1 MSFFSSFNVFRN
13 LIAVGGAVAIS
24 ALVVPPAVAQVTAF
38 KQAVAEGASS
48 NDQIAQFYRE
58 NNYDAIWTDA
68 DDMDRRRAL
77 LNALILAD
85 DHGLP
90 VDRYTPAALRAIFS
104 DVGSA
109 RQRGFAEVEA
119 TKLFL
124 RYARDMQTGI
134 LEPRSIDAGIVRT
147 LPRRDAAVQLTQ
159 LRDGDP
165 DAFMRS
171 LIPTAPAY
179 TRLLKAKMDLENTLA
194 DGGWGPR
201 VRANSLRPGDS
212 GQSVIA
218 MRNRL
223 INMGYLNRSATA
235 TYDAVLERAV
245 RQFQINHGLEPDGV
259 AGAGTIRQINIEPLE
274 RLQSVIVG
282 LERERWI
289 NFEEGLGQRHVMVN
303 IVDFHAQIVDDG
315 KVTFDTVSV
324 VGRARVDKQTPEFS
338 DEMEHLVINPT
349 WHVPRSI
356 ATKEYLPNMQR
367 NPNSNSYLELYD
379 GAGRRV
385 SRSSINFN
393 AYSASNF
400 PFDMRQPP
408 STRNALGLVKF
419 IFPNQW
425 NIYLHDSPA
434 KNLFNTEVRTH
445 SSGCVRLARPFEFGY
460 EILSAQVSNPREY
473 FHSILDTGTETQVPL
488 ETKIPVHITYKTA
501 YAPAQGNVQY
511 RPDVYGRDG
520 RLWSALER
528 LGVSVR
534 AVQS

>member
-1 MSFFSSFNVFRN
+1 MSFMNSFNTFRAA
-13 LIAVGGAVAIS
+13 LMLGGAVAVS
-24 ALVVPPAVAQVTAF
+24 AVLSTSAVAQVTAF
-38 KQAVAEGASS
+38 KQAVAEAASQ

-90 VDRYTPAALRAIFS
+90 VDRYTANALRSIFAEIPS
-104 DVGSA
+104 ERA
-109 RQRGFAEVEA
+109 RGFAEVAA
-119 TKLFL
+119 TQLFL
-124 RYARDMQTGI
+124 RYANDMQSGI
-134 LEPRSIDAGIVRT
+134 LEPESIDAGIVRT

-159 LRDGDP
+159 LRDQDP
-165 DAFMRS
+165 VAFMRS
-171 LIPTAPAY
+171 LIPTAPSY
-179 TRLLKAKMDLENTLA
+179 TRLLKAKMDLENVLA
-194 DGGWGPR
+194 EGGWGEP
-201 VRANSLRPGDS
+201 VRANSLRPGDA
-212 GQSVIA
+212 GASVIA

-223 INMGYLNRSATA
+223 IRMGYLDRSATA
-235 TYDAVLERAV
+235 TYDPVLERAV
-245 RQFQINHGLEPDGV
+245 LQFQLDHGLEADGI
-259 AGAGTIRQINIEPLE
+259 AGAGTIRQINVEPLE

-289 NFEEGLGQRHVMVN
+289 NFEQGLGQRHIMVN

-315 KVTFDTVSV
+315 KVTFETVSV
-324 VGRARVDKQTPEFS
+324 VGRSREDKQTPEFS
-338 DEMEHLVINPT
+338 DEMEHMVINPT
-349 WHVPRSI
+349 WYVPRSI

-367 NPNSNSYLELYD
+367 NPNANSYLELYD

-385 SRSSINFN
+385 SRSSVNFN
-393 AYSASNF
+393 AYSERNF

-408 STRNALGLVKF
+408 SDRNALGLVKF
-419 IFPNQW
+419 MFPNQW

-434 KNLFNTEVRTH
+434 KNLFSTEVRTH

-460 EILSAQVSNPREY
+460 EILSKQEADPKTY
-473 FHSILDTGTETQVPL
+473 FQSILRTGEETYVYLDQKV
-488 ETKIPVHITYKTA
+488 PVHITYKTA
-501 YAPAQGNVQY
+501 FAPAQGNVQY